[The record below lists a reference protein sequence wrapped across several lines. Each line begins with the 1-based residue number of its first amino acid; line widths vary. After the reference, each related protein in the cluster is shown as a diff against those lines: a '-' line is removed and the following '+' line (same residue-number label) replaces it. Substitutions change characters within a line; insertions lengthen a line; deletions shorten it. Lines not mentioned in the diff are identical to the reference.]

1 MTLTA
6 QTYNTLNNKR
16 LSNALLHKCVNP
28 FVHLLLDKQHLVGV
42 KPKTQGVKRV
52 EMSFLAVSSP
62 ISAALSRLVRADVL
76 SPFWNCA

>member
-6 QTYNTLNNKR
+6 QTYNRLNNKR

-42 KPKTQGVKRV
+42 KP
-52 EMSFLAVSSP
+52 
-62 ISAALSRLVRADVL
+62 
-76 SPFWNCA
+76 